1 MSNYLAGGD
10 KVENSD
16 NIFKI
21 LGIES
26 DSVVYSLVDSS
37 IEAIPIIGKI
47 HNAYKM
53 RRLQKR
59 VSQHE
64 EKLKQLSITMHE
76 NGNKLLDEFIRQKA
90 FPIVLDE
97 MLSEHEE
104 EKIDLVINGLEYTYK
119 EEITEVSKLLVY
131 FDVLRELRVE
141 ELKKLLTHSE
151 HYKRHWEPTL
161 KMSLVH
167 PDDREGIKKQREV
180 QGLKAYIDNHLAT
193 LGLTTTKEITEEY
206 GLETISREIV
216 LTEFGEHFID
226 FFDLTVWSQIPAD

>member
-1 MSNYLAGGD
+1 M
-10 KVENSD
+10 ENSD
-16 NIFKI
+16 NIFNI
-21 LGIES
+21 LGIEK
-26 DSVVYSLVDSS
+26 DSLVYSLVDSS

-53 RRLQKR
+53 MRLQKR
-59 VSQHE
+59 VSLHE
-64 EKLKQLSITMHE
+64 ERFKQLSITMQE
-76 NGNKLLDEFIRQKA
+76 NGNKLLNEFIRQQA
-90 FPIVLDE
+90 FPIVLEE

-131 FDVLRELRVE
+131 FDVLRELRVD
-141 ELKKLLTHSE
+141 ELKKLITLTD
-151 HYKRHWEPTL
+151 HYKAHWKPFL

-167 PDDREGIKKQREV
+167 PDDIEGLKRQSEAK
-180 QGLKAYIDNHLAT
+180 GLKAYIDNHLAT

-206 GLETISREIV
+206 GLETSSREIV

-226 FFDLTVWSQIPAD
+226 FFDLAVLSQIPAE